1 MKKIIYHGSQ
11 NIIEVPEFG
20 KGNPFNDYGLGFY
33 CTENPELAKEWAS
46 SDDRNGYAN
55 AYEIELDGLSVLDLS
70 KEHHILN
77 WLAILVENR
86 TFDLT
91 AGFAATAKEYLMQTF
106 MPDYKES
113 DIIIGYRADDSYFSF
128 AKDFLN
134 NTISIEVLS
143 HAMKLGKL
151 GEQVVMKSVEA
162 FESLRFL
169 GAESVRNEMYY
180 PKKVM
185 RDSVAREE
193 YRGIKGALNP
203 IEGTYMVDIIRDR
216 WQNDDERLQ

>member
-1 MKKIIYHGSQ
+1 MKRIIYHGSQ

-33 CTENPELAKEWAS
+33 CTENQELAKEWAS
-46 SDDRNGYAN
+46 SDDRDGYAN
-55 AYEIELDGLSVLDLS
+55 AYEIEFDGLSVLDLS
-70 KEHHILN
+70 EGHHILN
-77 WLAILVENR
+77 WLAVLVENR

-91 AGFAATAKEYLMQTF
+91 AGFAAAAKEYVMQTF
-106 MPDYKES
+106 MPDYKAY
-113 DIIIGYRADDSYFSF
+113 DIMIGYRADDSYFSF

-134 NTISIEVLS
+134 NTISLEALS

-151 GEQVVMKSVEA
+151 GEQVVMKSVAA

-185 RDSVAREE
+185 RDSSAREE
-193 YRGIKGALNP
+193 YRGIRAASDP
-203 IEGTYMVDIIRDR
+203 IEGTYMIDIIRDR

>member
-1 MKKIIYHGSQ
+1 MKRIIYHGSQ

-33 CTENPELAKEWAS
+33 CTENQELAKEWAS
-46 SDDRNGYAN
+46 SDDRDGYAN
-55 AYEIELDGLSVLDLS
+55 AYEIEFDGLSVLDLS
-70 KEHHILN
+70 EGHHILN
-77 WLAILVENR
+77 WLAVLVENR

-91 AGFAATAKEYLMQTF
+91 AGFAAAAKEYVMQTF
-106 MPDYKES
+106 MPDYKAY
-113 DIIIGYRADDSYFSF
+113 DIMIGYRADDSYFSF

-134 NTISIEVLS
+134 NTISLEALS

-151 GEQVVMKSVEA
+151 GEQVVMKSVAA

-185 RDSVAREE
+185 RDSSAREG
-193 YRGIKGALNP
+193 YRRIRAASDP
-203 IEGTYMVDIIRDR
+203 IEGTYMIDIIRDR

>member
-1 MKKIIYHGSQ
+1 MKGIIYHGSQ

-33 CTENPELAKEWAS
+33 CTENQELAKEWAS
-46 SDDRNGYAN
+46 SDDRDGYAN
-55 AYEIELDGLSVLDLS
+55 AYEIEFDGLSVLDLS
-70 KEHHILN
+70 EGHHILN
-77 WLAILVENR
+77 WLAVLVENR

-91 AGFAATAKEYLMQTF
+91 AGFAAAAKEYVMQTF
-106 MPDYKES
+106 MPDYKAY
-113 DIIIGYRADDSYFSF
+113 DIMIGYRADDSYFSF

-134 NTISIEVLS
+134 NTISLEALS

-151 GEQVVMKSVEA
+151 GEQVVMKSVTA

-185 RDSVAREE
+185 RDSSAREE
-193 YRGIKGALNP
+193 YRGIRSASDP
-203 IEGTYMVDIIRDR
+203 IEGTYMKDIIRDR

>member
-33 CTENPELAKEWAS
+33 CTENQELAKEWAS
-46 SDDRNGYAN
+46 SDDRDGYAN
-55 AYEIELDGLSVLDLS
+55 AYEIKFDGLSVLDLS
-70 KEHHILN
+70 EGHHILN
-77 WLAILVENR
+77 WLAVLVENR
-86 TFDLT
+86 TFDLA
-91 AGFAATAKEYLMQTF
+91 AGFAEAAKEYVMQTF
-106 MPDYKES
+106 MPDYKAS

-134 NTISIEVLS
+134 NTISLETLS
-143 HAMKLGKL
+143 HAMTLGKL
-151 GEQVVMKSVEA
+151 GEQVVMKSVAA

-185 RDSVAREE
+185 RDSAAREE
-193 YRGIKGALNP
+193 YLRIRAASNP
-203 IEGTYMVDIIRDR
+203 IEGTYLIDIIRDR
-216 WQNDDERLQ
+216 WQNDDERLR

>member
-1 MKKIIYHGSQ
+1 MKGIIYHGSQ

-33 CTENPELAKEWAS
+33 CTENQELAKEWAS
-46 SDDRNGYAN
+46 SDDRDGYAN
-55 AYEIELDGLSVLDLS
+55 AYEIEFDGLSVLDLS
-70 KEHHILN
+70 EGHHILN
-77 WLAILVENR
+77 WLAVLVENR

-91 AGFAATAKEYLMQTF
+91 AGFAAAAKEYVMQTF
-106 MPDYKES
+106 MPDYKAY
-113 DIIIGYRADDSYFSF
+113 DIMIGYRADDSYFSF

-134 NTISIEVLS
+134 NTISLEALS

-151 GEQVVMKSVEA
+151 GEQVVMKSVTA

-185 RDSVAREE
+185 RDSSAREE
-193 YRGIKGALNP
+193 YRGIRSASDP
-203 IEGTYMVDIIRDR
+203 IEGTYMIDIIRDR

>member
-1 MKKIIYHGSQ
+1 MKRIIYHGSQ

-33 CTENPELAKEWAS
+33 CTENQELAKEWAS
-46 SDDRNGYAN
+46 SDDRDGYAN
-55 AYEIELDGLSVLDLS
+55 AYEIEFDGLSVLDLS
-70 KEHHILN
+70 EGHHILN
-77 WLAILVENR
+77 WLAVLVENR

-91 AGFAATAKEYLMQTF
+91 AGFAATAKEYVMQTF
-106 MPDYKES
+106 MPDYKAY
-113 DIIIGYRADDSYFSF
+113 DIMIGYRADDSYFSF

-134 NTISIEVLS
+134 NTISLEALS

-151 GEQVVMKSVEA
+151 GEQVVMKSVAA

-185 RDSVAREE
+185 RDSSAREE
-193 YRGIKGALNP
+193 YRGIRSASDP
-203 IEGTYMVDIIRDR
+203 IEGTYMIDIIRDR

>member
-1 MKKIIYHGSQ
+1 MKRIIYHGSQ

-33 CTENPELAKEWAS
+33 CTENQELAKEWAS
-46 SDDRNGYAN
+46 SDDRDGYAN
-55 AYEIELDGLSVLDLS
+55 AYEIEFDGLSVLDLS
-70 KEHHILN
+70 EGHHILN
-77 WLAILVENR
+77 WLAVLLENR

-91 AGFAATAKEYLMQTF
+91 AGFAAAAKEYVMQTF
-106 MPDYKES
+106 MPDYKAS
-113 DIIIGYRADDSYFSF
+113 DIMIGYRADDSYFSF

-134 NTISIEVLS
+134 NTISLEAFS

-151 GEQVVMKSVEA
+151 GEQVVMKSVAA

-185 RDSVAREE
+185 RDSSAREE
-193 YRGIKGALNP
+193 YRGIRAASDP
-203 IEGTYMVDIIRDR
+203 IEGTYMIDIIRDR

>member
-1 MKKIIYHGSQ
+1 MKRIIYHGSQ

-33 CTENPELAKEWAS
+33 CTENQELAKEWAS
-46 SDDRNGYAN
+46 SDDRDGYAN
-55 AYEIELDGLSVLDLS
+55 AYEIEFDGLSVLDLS
-70 KEHHILN
+70 EGHHILN
-77 WLAILVENR
+77 WLAVLVENR

-91 AGFAATAKEYLMQTF
+91 AGFAAAAKEYVMQTF
-106 MPDYKES
+106 MPDYKAY
-113 DIIIGYRADDSYFSF
+113 DIMIGYRADDSYFSF

-134 NTISIEVLS
+134 NTISLETLS

-151 GEQVVMKSVEA
+151 GEQVVMKSVAA

-185 RDSVAREE
+185 RDSSAREE
-193 YRGIKGALNP
+193 YRGIRSASDP
-203 IEGTYMVDIIRDR
+203 IEGTYMIDIIRDR

>member
-1 MKKIIYHGSQ
+1 M
-11 NIIEVPEFG
+11 
-20 KGNPFNDYGLGFY
+20 
-33 CTENPELAKEWAS
+33 
-46 SDDRNGYAN
+46 
-55 AYEIELDGLSVLDLS
+55 
-70 KEHHILN
+70 N
-77 WLAILVENR
+77 WLAVLVENR

-91 AGFAATAKEYLMQTF
+91 AGFASAAKEYVMQTF
-106 MPDYKES
+106 MPDYKAY
-113 DIIIGYRADDSYFSF
+113 DIMIGCRADDSYFSF

-134 NTISIEVLS
+134 NTISLEALS

-151 GEQVVMKSVEA
+151 GEQVVMKSVAA

-185 RDSVAREE
+185 RDSSAREE
-193 YRGIKGALNP
+193 YRGIRAASDP
-203 IEGTYMVDIIRDR
+203 IEGTYMIDIIRDR